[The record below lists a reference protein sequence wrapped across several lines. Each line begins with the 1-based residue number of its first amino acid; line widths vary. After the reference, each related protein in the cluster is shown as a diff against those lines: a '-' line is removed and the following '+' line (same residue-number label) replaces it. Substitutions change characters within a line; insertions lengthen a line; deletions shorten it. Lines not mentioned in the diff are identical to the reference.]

1 MGVNM
6 SDRELIASALD
17 VNAANL
23 ALGHEVFDADGARF
37 VRDRAVADIYDANHV
52 TAITASTDREI
63 DALFERVEREFEG
76 YGHRRFDVD
85 FRTPPAFEARLRLEG
100 YDVTDAL
107 VMLLVGELRG
117 QPRQAEITL
126 VESVADW
133 TAVAHLDALSWLH
146 YRERAGAE
154 PRTNVGAGEHET
166 HRMKSPPVRFWLVH
180 DDGAPRGLL
189 SSWEGINGVGQ
200 VETLFVERE
209 YRHSGLATALLHHCV
224 AAARKHGAG
233 PVVLVSSPT
242 DTPKNMYAAM
252 GWRPVAVKREYKR
265 TVA

>member
-1 MGVNM
+1 MT
-6 SDRELIASALD
+6 DRELIAQALD

-37 VRDRAVADIYDANHV
+37 VRNRAVPDIYDANHV

-85 FRTPPAFEARLRLEG
+85 FRTPPSFEARLRLDG

-107 VMLLVGELRG
+107 VMLLEGELPG

-126 VESVADW
+126 VESPADW
-133 TAVAHLDALSWLH
+133 EVLAQLDLLSWIH
-146 YRERAGAE
+146 YRERAEAE
-154 PRTNVGAGEHET
+154 PQLDAGARMHAT

-180 DDGAPRGLL
+180 DEGEPRGLL
-189 SSWEGINGVGQ
+189 SSWEGLEGVGQ

-209 YRHSGLATALLHHCV
+209 SRHRGLATALLHHCV
-224 AAARKHGAG
+224 ADARKHGAG
-233 PVVLVSSPT
+233 PIVIVASPT
-242 DTPKNMYAAM
+242 DTPKNMYARM
-252 GWRPVAVKREYKR
+252 GWRPLAVKREYKR
-265 TVA
+265 VVA